1 MNELVSV
8 VVPVYKVEPYLERC
22 IRSIIAQTYDN
33 LEIILVD
40 DGSPDRCGA
49 ICDRFA
55 QDDPRIKVYHKTN
68 GGLSDARNYGV
79 ERANGKY
86 LAFVDADDYISPH
99 YIVYLYDLLVK
110 YDADISCCC
119 MDKTTTEVSVFSTNP
134 AIPQERLLTG
144 KEACREL
151 FGSLYDVLVTAWG
164 KLYKSEIVKRYPF
177 PVGRK
182 REDEAITCKYYY
194 AANRV
199 AVGNR
204 CLYAYYQNPN
214 SIMHNQPTSINT
226 DLIWAFGHRAEFFE
240 EQGEVR
246 LAKASWDRL
255 FYYCIYDSLENKGR
269 CDQFLQNLARR
280 KKLSIRTRFE
290 LELYTISPQVF
301 IKYLRMII
309 YPLGKAK
316 EKVKY
321 MSQRKIT

>member
-22 IRSIIAQTYDN
+22 IRSIIGQTYDN

-55 QDDPRIKVYHKTN
+55 REDPRIKVYHKTN

-86 LAFVDADDYISPH
+86 LAFVDSDDYISPQ
-99 YIVYLYDLLVK
+99 YIAYLLELLVK

-119 MDKTTTEVSVFSTNP
+119 MEKTTAATSAFDIDAS
-134 AIPQERLLTG
+134 IPKERLFTG

-151 FGSLYDVLVTAWG
+151 FGRFYGVLVTACG
-164 KLYKSEIVKRYPF
+164 KLYKIEIVKQYPF

-182 REDEAITCKYYY
+182 HEDEATTCKYSY

-214 SIMHNQPTSINT
+214 SIMHNRPTSINT
-226 DLIWAFGHRAEFFE
+226 DAIWAFRHRAEFFE
-240 EQGEVR
+240 DHNERR
-246 LAKASWDRL
+246 LAEIAWNFLLNYLIR
-255 FYYCIYDSLENKGR
+255 DSLANEGR
-269 CDQFLQNLARR
+269 CNQYINGFDNGKTLDFKTKIAV
-280 KKLSIRTRFE
+280 KLYNE
-290 LELYTISPQVF
+290 LPYIYQKCLKLYCGLYNAITG
-301 IKYLRMII
+301 
-309 YPLGKAK
+309 LGK
-316 EKVKY
+316 
-321 MSQRKIT
+321 RND

>member
-22 IRSIIAQTYDN
+22 IRSIIGQTYDN

-79 ERANGKY
+79 GRANGKY

-99 YIVYLYDLLVK
+99 YIEYLFELLVK

-119 MDKTTTEVSVFSTNP
+119 LEVTTADTSAFGTNA
-134 AIPQERLLTG
+134 AIPKEQLFTG

-151 FGSLYDVLVTAWG
+151 FGSFYDILVTAWG
-164 KLYKSEIVKRYPF
+164 KLYKSDIVKHYPF

-182 REDEAITCKYYY
+182 HEDEAVTCKYYF
-194 AANRV
+194 AANQV
-199 AVGNR
+199 AIGNR

-214 SIMHNQPTSINT
+214 SIMHNRPTSINM
-226 DLIWAFGHRAEFFE
+226 DAIWALGHRAKFFE
-240 EQGEVR
+240 GQGEML
-246 LAKASWDRL
+246 LAKRSWDRL

-269 CDQFLQNLARR
+269 CDQILWGLSQG
-280 KKLSIRTRFE
+280 KKLSRRARFE
-290 LELYTISPQVF
+290 LVIYNISPKF
-301 IKYLRMII
+301 FANYLKIII
-309 YPLGKAK
+309 YPLGKARD
-316 EKVKY
+316 KVKEIGR
-321 MSQRKIT
+321 RKII